1 MLNLNRKEHVMFK
14 RLLGVSIIFGMAAT
28 APPAFSASCGA
39 RGDVIHQLESLYS
52 EQLTAGGLQ
61 TAPSRNSVVEI
72 WSSETTGT
80 FTVLMTQA
88 NGISCIVAVGT
99 DYFDVG
105 PIKKP
110 KGSAS

>member
-1 MLNLNRKEHVMFK
+1 MFK
-14 RLLGVSIIFGMAAT
+14 RLLGISLIFGMAAT
-28 APPAFSASCGA
+28 APPTYAAACGA
-39 RGDVIHQLESLYS
+39 REDVVKQLEDQYS
-52 EQLTAGGLQ
+52 EKLTAGGLQ
-61 TAPSRNSVVEI
+61 TAPSNNSVVEI
-72 WSSETTGT
+72 WSSEQTGT

-99 DYFDVG
+99 DYFDIG